1 MKKVVSA
8 LALSAAC
15 IAAPSYAQSEGA
27 AEAAEHAIE
36 AAVEAAEAATTKGAA
51 RYRGPRLRNYQ
62 FIKPADYPVAAW
74 QSNEMGVVRYSVDVS
89 AEGKPLGCTIIE
101 DEELTRLPVLE
112 PATCKLLIERAEFRP
127 AKNKDKEDVAGTY
140 EGRHNWRK
148 REPELPQ
155 MSLIYQYTH
164 GADGVSSDCEFLK
177 KENLPKRMREDIE
190 RDEARGKL
198 CSGPA
203 SNRGIP
209 YRDENGVP
217 IAKRVTV
224 TMNVVL
230 EEPAPEASQ

>member
-1 MKKVVSA
+1 MRKIVST

-15 IAAPSYAQSEGA
+15 IAAPSYAQSEAA
-27 AEAAEHAIE
+27 AEAAEDAVE
-36 AAVEAAEAATTKGAA
+36 AVVEAAEAAATQGAA

-62 FIKPADYPVAAW
+62 FIKPADYPVVAW

-89 AEGKPLGCTIIE
+89 AEGKPLSCKTVE
-101 DEELTRLPVLE
+101 DEELQRLPVLE
-112 PATCKLLIERAEFRP
+112 PATCKLVMERAEFRP
-127 AKNKDKEDVAGTY
+127 AKSKDGEDVAGTY

-177 KENLPKRMREDIE
+177 MENLPKKMREDIE
-190 RDEARGKL
+190 RDKARGKL

-224 TMNVVL
+224 TMDVVL
-230 EEPAPEASQ
+230 EEPAPEGAQ